1 MKFIDGIK
9 YRKKYNEII
18 NRYFSKCIVKDF
30 SEPHLSV
37 NTFSYILPGYQ
48 LQDEFKECAKE
59 VLTLRREFDYNLDWV
74 VNFFRNPIINWK
86 KIYNTKSVRKRY
98 KICLRLFKDKIECEI
113 QNILFKE
120 EIDEEEK
127 KSKIINRSRKIE
139 NASKINT
146 K

>member
-1 MKFIDGIK
+1 MKLVDGIK

-18 NRYFSKCIVKDF
+18 DRYFSKCFVKEF
-30 SEPHLSV
+30 GEQPISV
-37 NTFSYILPGYQ
+37 NTFSCIHPGYQ
-48 LQDEFKECAKE
+48 IQDEFKECAKE
-59 VLTLRREFDYNLDWV
+59 VLTLRREFDYDLDWV
-74 VNFFRNPIINWK
+74 VNFFRNPIINWG

-113 QNILFKE
+113 QNILF
-120 EIDEEEK
+120 EEK
-127 KSKIINRSRKIE
+127 MPKIINRRRKIE